1 MNPLSNAQMRHK
13 AINEDV
19 SAALFNKLI
28 LQSRSV
34 QITEY
39 YLHPR
44 WMIQSVILQGTKL
57 DYRKLTR
64 IQ

>member
-1 MNPLSNAQMRHK
+1 MIEK

-39 YLHPR
+39 YLHPC
-44 WMIQSVILQGTKL
+44 WMIQSVILQGTML
-57 DYRKLTR
+57 DN
-64 IQ
+64 